1 MYDIRRQ
8 TSQRTYTQDTVSSDQ
23 KGREYSETSAYDIA
37 SWLVAQIATRACID
51 PSEVDTRVPFSRY
64 GLGSLATISISG
76 DLERWLGRRL
86 SPTLIYDYP
95 SIESLAHY
103 LAHGM
108 PLVDTVVPIETHQGT
123 TREPVAII
131 GLGCRFPGASNPEAF
146 WQLLSQGVDAI
157 REIPDERWKN
167 APVGDYHNP
176 EGPGKLQTRW
186 GGFLDHVDLFDPYFF
201 GISPREAISMD
212 PQQRLIL
219 EVAWEALEHAGQAPE
234 KLAGSQTGV
243 FIGISNSDYARLQ
256 PDPSDHVDLYTATGN
271 ALSVTSNRLSYL
283 LDLRGPSVAVDTA
296 CSSSLVAVHL
306 ACHSLRVG
314 ESRLALAG
322 GVNVILSPDLT
333 IAFSHGQMM
342 ASDGRCKTFDARAD
356 GYVRSEGCGIVALK
370 LLSNALQDGNQI
382 LAIVRGSAVNQ
393 DGRSN
398 GFTAPRGPA
407 QQAVIRQA
415 LHNAHVAPHQISYV
429 EAHGTGTPLGDP
441 IEIQALENVL
451 SERNAE
457 HGLCHVGSVKTNI
470 GHLEAAAGIAGLIK
484 VVLAFQHQQIP
495 PHLHLKNLNPHIHFT
510 KNCITIP
517 TKSCAWPTEGKRR
530 FAGVSSFGFGGTNAH
545 VVLEEAPVCVT
556 PEAKEDRPLHII
568 ALSAKSDSVL
578 RELADR
584 YEKSLASRR
593 EQRIQDVC
601 FTANTGRSHFSH
613 RFATVVS
620 SSEQLQEQLR
630 SFILGGKLTS
640 AWSGTVSTREQPKIA
655 FLYTGQG
662 SQYSGMGY
670 HLYTTQP
677 TFRKAL
683 DQCAEILRTYL
694 KEPLL
699 SLLSPESR
707 TSLLLQQTQYAQPVL
722 FALEYA
728 LTQLWRSWGI
738 EPNAVLGHSLGEYIA
753 ACVAGVFSLEDGL
766 KLVAERGKLMQSL
779 DRKGKM
785 AIVFADEHRVCHAI
799 APYQEQITLAALN
812 GPKTTVISGTEESVQ
827 AVLLDLESKGVV
839 AQFMESTHAF
849 HSPLMEPIL
858 GAFVQVANQVRFPP
872 PRRPLSSNVT
882 GKQVQADFIPD
893 AAYWR
898 QPLREPVRFA
908 ERKSI
913 H

>member
-1 MYDIRRQ
+1 MYLFL
-8 TSQRTYTQDTVSSDQ
+8 
-23 KGREYSETSAYDIA
+23 G
-37 SWLVAQIATRACID
+37 C
-51 PSEVDTRVPFSRY
+51 

-76 DLERWLGRRL
+76 NLERWLGRRL

-167 APVGDYHNP
+167 APVGDSHNP

-441 IEIQALENVL
+441 INISIGECALREKCRAWTL
-451 SERNAE
+451 SRWFSQNE
-457 HGLCHVGSVKTNI
+457 H
-470 GHLEAAAGIAGLIK
+470 
-484 VVLAFQHQQIP
+484 
-495 PHLHLKNLNPHIHFT
+495 
-510 KNCITIP
+510 
-517 TKSCAWPTEGKRR
+517 W
-530 FAGVSSFGFGGTNAH
+530 SFG
-545 VVLEEAPVCVT
+545 
-556 PEAKEDRPLHII
+556 
-568 ALSAKSDSVL
+568 
-578 RELADR
+578 
-584 YEKSLASRR
+584 
-593 EQRIQDVC
+593 
-601 FTANTGRSHFSH
+601 
-613 RFATVVS
+613 S
-620 SSEQLQEQLR
+620 SSRYCWTHQSCSGFSASTNPASSASEKPKSSHSFHQELHYNSYQ
-630 SFILGGKLTS
+630 
-640 AWSGTVSTREQPKIA
+640 V
-655 FLYTGQG
+655 
-662 SQYSGMGY
+662 M
-670 HLYTTQP
+670 
-677 TFRKAL
+677 
-683 DQCAEILRTYL
+683 C
-694 KEPLL
+694 
-699 SLLSPESR
+699 
-707 TSLLLQQTQYAQPVL
+707 
-722 FALEYA
+722 
-728 LTQLWRSWGI
+728 
-738 EPNAVLGHSLGEYIA
+738 
-753 ACVAGVFSLEDGL
+753 
-766 KLVAERGKLMQSL
+766 
-779 DRKGKM
+779 M
-785 AIVFADEHRVCHAI
+785 A
-799 APYQEQITLAALN
+799 Y
-812 GPKTTVISGTEESVQ
+812 
-827 AVLLDLESKGVV
+827 
-839 AQFMESTHAF
+839 
-849 HSPLMEPIL
+849 
-858 GAFVQVANQVRFPP
+858 
-872 PRRPLSSNVT
+872 
-882 GKQVQADFIPD
+882 
-893 AAYWR
+893 
-898 QPLREPVRFA
+898 
-908 ERKSI
+908 
-913 H
+913 